1 MRRGKRHRHRDIVTQ
16 RTAATRYARA
26 LFDVALKEQA
36 DLARIESDLAGFL
49 ALVEDHDGL
58 AKALFNPAVP
68 APKKRAA
75 VDQLSA
81 KASVLPI
88 VRKLLVLLAERDRL
102 VLLGD
107 LVGAYRQRLMDHQNV
122 VRAEVTTAMPLDPAH
137 ARNIEEGLAR
147 ATGRTVRLSMQ
158 VDPALMGGVVA
169 RVGSIVY
176 DGSVASR
183 LQRMKNRLAG
193 SL

>member
-1 MRRGKRHRHRDIVTQ
+1 MTQ
-16 RTAATRYARA
+16 RTAAARYARA
-26 LFDVALKEQA
+26 LFDVALKEHA
-36 DLARIESDLAGFL
+36 DLARIETELAGFL
-49 ALVEDHDGL
+49 GLVEHHDGL

-75 VDQLSA
+75 VDQIA
-81 KASVLPI
+81 VQASVLPI

-102 VLLGD
+102 ILLAD

-147 ATGRTVRLSMQ
+147 ATGRTVRLSTH
-158 VDPALMGGVVA
+158 VDPTLMGGIVA
-169 RVGSIVY
+169 RVGSVVY
-176 DGSVASR
+176 DGSVANQ
-183 LQRMKNRLAG
+183 LQRMKHRLAE